1 MVWSG
6 RIRQI
11 IRGMNPK
18 LRARTDGSGG
28 VFSRRDA
35 LDCGYTAEQVRHRLA
50 DGRWRRIRRGYYSES
65 DDVYDALPAWER
77 ELFDHRLAV
86 HAVAR
91 SVRPGSAAISHWS
104 ALVMHGIP
112 VWAVDLGTVHL
123 TRVAGRSSRT
133 VDGLCQHVGKIHADD
148 LIEVGGLLV
157 TAPTRA
163 LVETACTAEFESIV
177 VSADAALRD
186 GLVSR
191 DAAGRLLRETLFWP
205 GGPRARAALAFADG
219 RAESVG
225 ESRLRLLMD
234 RHGLPRP
241 TLQARFHDSDGDF
254 VGRVDF
260 YFPAQRVVV
269 EFDGRTKYGS
279 DPHGAILAEKER
291 EDRLRGLGLIVVRI
305 AWHELDQPSIV
316 VARIRR
322 AFARATTAA

>member
-1 MVWSG
+1 
-6 RIRQI
+6 
-11 IRGMNPK
+11 
-18 LRARTDGSGG
+18 
-28 VFSRRDA
+28 
-35 LDCGYTAEQVRHRLA
+35 
-50 DGRWRRIRRGYYSES
+50 
-65 DDVYDALPAWER
+65 
-77 ELFDHRLAV
+77 LAV

-112 VWAVDLGTVHL
+112 VWAVDLCTVHL

-163 LVETACTAEFESIV
+163 LVETACMAEFESIV

-254 VGRVDF
+254 LGRVDF